1 MSSGLAEPQ
10 FIQTEDFRSIIY
22 QPSTLQVTPQV
33 APEVGKLILIAD
45 TIKSRD
51 ELQEILCLKD
61 RENFRKLYINEALNL
76 KLIEMTIPD
85 KPNSKNQKYRLTTKG
100 KTLQAQLKKKK

>member
-76 KLIEMTIPD
+76 KLIEMTYPTNPTAKTKNTASQQKE
-85 KPNSKNQKYRLTTKG
+85 KPYKHN
-100 KTLQAQLKKKK
+100 